1 MACPPPGLRIDAHGQ
16 QSDRP
21 HRFDEISYEPLT
33 AFVGNTVQLSS
44 DGPGSKPADGV
55 GQRVRDGGMAPALP
69 LLRRNGYRP
78 WLVLTQCGLC
88 QQPGKLVT
96 HNGGQM
102 FNRCSP
108 AGAGVGAGRSRW
120 AVMMEESPKIMKAVG
135 SGGTAANPG
144 RARANL
150 PRRAVIGKW
159 AGP

>member
-33 AFVGNTVQLSS
+33 AFVGNTES
-44 DGPGSKPADGV
+44 PG
-55 GQRVRDGGMAPALP
+55 RRDGANFAALETKRLSAPA
-69 LLRRNGYRP
+69 RS
-78 WLVLTQCGLC
+78 TQCGLC
-88 QQPGKLVT
+88 QQPGKPVT

-102 FNRCSP
+102 LDRCSP